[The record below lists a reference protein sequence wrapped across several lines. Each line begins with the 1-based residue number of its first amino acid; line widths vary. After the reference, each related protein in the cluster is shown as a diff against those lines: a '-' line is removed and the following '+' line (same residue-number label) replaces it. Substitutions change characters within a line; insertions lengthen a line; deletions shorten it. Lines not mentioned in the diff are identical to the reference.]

1 MPAKARPPSSTLRP
15 DQASAA
21 ELIAGGTHIAIP
33 SKQPLSELTQA
44 PVAEYVLPASPSSI
58 DQEEAALFV
67 WAERNYRIFSSEE
80 IQQFEIRAG
89 CKGGGSEH
97 DAWKVETS
105 LGAFIIRCTIQ
116 DSYGFRFSSPFS
128 YLRRMAEF
136 SSQVPIASVSF
147 LGVSR
152 KGCKPNPTAFQNLSF
167 SAFQLFS
174 VFPSTPSSRSMSSSK
189 DSAVSRKRSD
199 K

>member
-1 MPAKARPPSSTLRP
+1 MPAKARPSSSTLRP
-15 DQASAA
+15 DQASAT

-44 PVAEYVLPASPSSI
+44 PVAEYVLPASRSSI

-105 LGAFIIRCTIQ
+105 LGAFIIRRTIQ

-136 SSQVPIASVSF
+136 SSQVPSASVSF

-167 SAFQLFS
+167 SAFQRFS
-174 VFPSTPSSRSMSSSK
+174 FFPSTPSSRSMSSSK